1 MVREKLGAQSLA
13 LAHPSEAELR
23 AAQCRIT
30 TDDVAIGAGCTDRL
44 RELAALV
51 DPFNGAAT
59 PRSQPE
65 RFLNRRSEAYFG
77 VREGLLRN
85 SIALPPDEALAT
97 ELLATSYMLTANGRI
112 ALVSKDE
119 IRTRVGRS
127 PDRADTIS
135 VIFAP
140 TSTATTHVMYI

>member
-1 MVREKLGAQSLA
+1 M
-13 LAHPSEAELR
+13 
-23 AAQCRIT
+23 
-30 TDDVAIGAGCTDRL
+30 
-44 RELAALV
+44 RELGALV
-51 DPFNGAAT
+51 DPFNGGAT
-59 PRSQPE
+59 PRVQPE

-112 ALVSKDE
+112 ALVSRDE

-135 VIFAP
+135 MIFAP
-140 TSTATTHVMYI
+140 TSTASTHTGYI